1 MDQQFVDS
9 YRQATLERDD
19 KFLRGRWKLVAEVSS
34 KLSAS
39 GALELIRVCL
49 DLPSYDRS
57 SIATLLDAVK
67 DPGPQYAR
75 PEITLELRLLAGIII
90 ERLLHEPSLRI
101 TRIADL
107 TASALLCSRS
117 WRPNI
122 AVVRPLSP
130 LVEAAFQQIS
140 ERSVMVRRLPNEAPK
155 IDLPIPTLPSI
166 AITEKETKYGF
177 EIPVKIH
184 DRYNGGEQIQK
195 TAFSLTIKEIDTA
208 LLSEWN
214 KETSRKLQQ
223 YATDVITVVNKKFQ
237 EAVRAL
243 PSARSILA
251 EENNI
256 LWWLF
261 GEASNTSKKPFSK
274 ISLPILYI
282 VIANEL
288 NSLTQQTPGPSAA
301 MAYIDRALRSGRSS
315 LPDAATIAELVAA
328 VSADSRPSWQKLMRP
343 QLADLCPIMQS
354 ICAGTDMSAKESGRY
369 AMELPATEF
378 TFQLYQELIL
388 HRLHREVVG

>member
-19 KFLRGRWKLVAEVSS
+19 KFLRGRWKLVGEISS

-75 PEITLELRLLAGIII
+75 PEISLELRLLAGIIV
-90 ERLLHEPSLRI
+90 ERFLHEPLLRT

-107 TASALLCSRS
+107 TAAALLCSRK
-117 WRPNI
+117 WQPNI
-122 AVVRPLSP
+122 TVARPLTP
-130 LVEAAFQQIS
+130 LAEAAFQQIS
-140 ERSVMVRRLPNEAPK
+140 ERAVMVRRLPSEAPR
-155 IDLPIPTLPSI
+155 IDLTMPTLPTI
-166 AITEKETKYGF
+166 AIAEKEVKYAF
-177 EIPVKIH
+177 EIPVKVQ
-184 DRYNGGEQIQK
+184 DRYGEVQIQK
-195 TAFSLTIKEIDTA
+195 TLFSLTIKEVDTA
-208 LLSEWN
+208 SLSEWS
-214 KETSRKLQQ
+214 KEASKKLQQ
-223 YATDVITVVNKKFQ
+223 YANDVVTVVNKKFQ
-237 EAVRAL
+237 EAILSL
-243 PSARSILA
+243 PSIRNILT

-261 GEASNTSKKPFSK
+261 GEASNASKKQFSK
-274 ISLPILYI
+274 TSLPILYI

-354 ICAGTDMSAKESGRY
+354 ICAGTDMSTKESGRY
-369 AMELPATEF
+369 AMELPPTEF

>member
-57 SIATLLDAVK
+57 AIATLLDAVK

-75 PEITLELRLLAGIII
+75 PEITLELRLLAGIIV
-90 ERLLHEPSLRI
+90 ERLLHEPSLRT
-101 TRIADL
+101 TRIGDL
-107 TASALLCSRS
+107 TSAALLCSRH
-117 WRPNI
+117 WQPKNN
-122 AVVRPLSP
+122 VVYPLSP
-130 LVEAAFQQIS
+130 LIEAALQQIS
-140 ERSVMVRRLPNEAPK
+140 ERAVMVRRLPHEAPQ
-155 IDLPIPTLPSI
+155 IDIPIPSFPSV
-166 AITEKETKYGF
+166 AVMEKKTQYAF
-177 EIPVKIH
+177 EIPVTFE
-184 DRYNGGEQIQK
+184 DRYGREQTRQSP
-195 TAFSLTIKEIDTA
+195 FSLTVKEIDTA
-208 LLSEWN
+208 SLSDWN
-214 KETSRKLQQ
+214 KETNKKLQQ
-223 YATDVITVVNKKFQ
+223 YATDVIAVVNKKFQ

-243 PSARSILA
+243 PSTRSILA

-261 GEASNTSKKPFSK
+261 GEASNTSKKQFSK
-274 ISLPILYI
+274 INLPVLYI

-288 NSLTQQTPGPSAA
+288 NSLTQQTPGPAAA
-301 MAYIDRALRSGRSS
+301 MAYIDRALRSGRSV

-328 VSADSRPSWQKLMRP
+328 VSADGRPSWQKLMRP

-354 ICAGTDMSAKESGRY
+354 ICAGTDISAKESGRY